1 MDNLL
6 AIAQEHML
14 CSAQSYRLGA
24 ETQGK
29 LRILR
34 VVGIDANV
42 ESAAIGAIKTNLI
55 RPCEQSIKVFGQ

>member
-1 MDNLL
+1 
-6 AIAQEHML
+6 ML

-29 LRILR
+29 PRILR